1 MDIMDTS
8 IFNSIFEDAR
18 KAGKSLGM
26 MSDRQINGILTG
38 LADETMASAQDIMAA
53 NMTDLAAMDK
63 NDPMYDRL
71 LLTEE
76 RIAGIAA
83 DIRKVAGLASPC
95 GETIEE
101 WTRPNGMKISKVRVP
116 FGTIGIIFEARPNV
130 TFDVFSLCIKSGNA
144 CVLKGGSNAHHSNKI
159 ITELIRKVLERN
171 GADKNII
178 TLLPPGHDSVNA
190 MLGAKGFIDLII
202 PRGGKSLINFVRDN
216 SRIPVIETG
225 AGICH
230 TYFDRYGDT
239 VKGSEIIFNAKTRR
253 VSVCNALDCLIIHK
267 DRLEDLPSICMKL
280 ASKNV
285 EILADN
291 PSYEALRSHYPAT
304 LLKHAGPD
312 SFGTEFL
319 AYRMAVKTVNGIQ
332 EAVSHIDRYS
342 SRHSEAIISEHD
354 DSIAFFRKSVDAA
367 CVYTNVPTSF
377 TDGGE
382 FGFGAEIGIST
393 QKLHAR
399 GPMGLKELTTYKYI
413 ISGNGQ
419 IRK

>member
-1 MDIMDTS
+1 
-8 IFNSIFEDAR
+8 
-18 KAGKSLGM
+18 
-26 MSDRQINGILTG
+26 
-38 LADETMASAQDIMAA
+38 MASAQDIMAA